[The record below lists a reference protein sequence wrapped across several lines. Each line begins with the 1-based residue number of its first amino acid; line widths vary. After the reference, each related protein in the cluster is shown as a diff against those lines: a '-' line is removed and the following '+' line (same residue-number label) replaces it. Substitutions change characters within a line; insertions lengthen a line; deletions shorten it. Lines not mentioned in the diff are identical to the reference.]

1 MIHKIHLYPFLLT
14 LYELYSC
21 TGCYYKR
28 WCGSDSRTRSR
39 TLNKYKTNQNETI
52 DIKKVMF

>member
-21 TGCYYKR
+21 TGSYYKC
-28 WCGSDSRTRSR
+28 WCGSDCRIRSR
-39 TLNKYKTNQNETI
+39 TLTKYKTNRNANI
-52 DIKKVMF
+52 DIN